1 MQKVRNYR
9 DGINALLEGN
19 ILVYKPYNY
28 KPVFLKLKTEDKII
42 AFNFNM
48 RYSIT
53 KKDLDELFQEF
64 NIYIYEQENDIEID
78 EEFRK
83 LRQ

>member
-1 MQKVRNYR
+1 MQKVRNLR
-9 DGINALLEGN
+9 EGLNALLEGN

-28 KPVFLKLKTEDKII
+28 KPVFLRFKSEEKIT

-48 RYSIT
+48 RYSIS
-53 KKDLDELFQEF
+53 KKDLEELFQEF

>member
-1 MQKVRNYR
+1 MQQVRNYR

-28 KPVFLKLKTEDKII
+28 KPVFLKMKSEDKIVS
-42 AFNFNM
+42 FNFNM

-53 KKDLDELFQEF
+53 KQDLEELFKEF
-64 NIYIYEQENDIEID
+64 NVYLYEQESDIEID

-83 LRQ
+83 IRQ

>member
-28 KPVFLKLKTEDKII
+28 KPVFLKLKSETKIT

-48 RYSIT
+48 RYSISRQ
-53 KKDLDELFQEF
+53 DLDELFKEF
-64 NIYIYEQENDIEID
+64 NVYLYEQESDIEID

-83 LRQ
+83 IRQ

>member
-28 KPVFLKLKTEDKII
+28 KPVFLKLKTEDKIT

>member
-1 MQKVRNYR
+1 MQKVRNFR
-9 DGINALLEGN
+9 DGINSLLEGN

-28 KPVFLKLKTEDKII
+28 KPVFLKLKSEEKII

-48 RYSIT
+48 RYSIS
-53 KKDLDELFQEF
+53 KEDLDELFKEF
-64 NIYIYEQENDIEID
+64 NIYVYEQENDIEID

>member
-48 RYSIT
+48 RYSIR

>member
-1 MQKVRNYR
+1 MQKIRNYR

-28 KPVFLKLKTEDKII
+28 KPVFLKLKSEEKIT

-53 KKDLDELFQEF
+53 KKDLEELFQEF

>member
-1 MQKVRNYR
+1 MQKVRNLR
-9 DGINALLEGN
+9 EGLNALLEGN

-28 KPVFLKLKTEDKII
+28 KPVFLRLKSEEKIT

-48 RYSIT
+48 RYSIS
-53 KKDLDELFQEF
+53 KKDLEELFQEF

>member
-28 KPVFLKLKTEDKII
+28 KPVFLRLKSEEKIT

-53 KKDLDELFQEF
+53 KKDQEELFQEF
-64 NIYIYEQENDIEID
+64 NIYI
-78 EEFRK
+78 
-83 LRQ
+83 

>member
-1 MQKVRNYR
+1 MQQVRNYR

-28 KPVFLKLKTEDKII
+28 KPVFLKMKSEDKIVS
-42 AFNFNM
+42 FNFNM

-53 KKDLDELFQEF
+53 KQDLEELFKEF
-64 NIYIYEQENDIEID
+64 NIYLYEQESDIEID

-83 LRQ
+83 IRQ

>member
-28 KPVFLKLKTEDKII
+28 KPVFLKLKTEEKII

>member
-28 KPVFLKLKTEDKII
+28 KPVFLKLKTEEKII

-83 LRQ
+83 

>member
-53 KKDLDELFQEF
+53 KKDLDELFQELRRC
-64 NIYIYEQENDIEID
+64 
-78 EEFRK
+78 EEWQYLK
-83 LRQ
+83 LKTLKRASVR

>member
-1 MQKVRNYR
+1 MQRVRNYK
-9 DGINALLEGN
+9 DGLNALLEGN
-19 ILVYKPYNY
+19 ILVYKPYQY
-28 KPVFLKLKTEDKII
+28 KPVFLKIKDENKII
-42 AFNFNM
+42 SFNLNL

-53 KKDLDELFQEF
+53 KSQLEELFKEF

>member
-1 MQKVRNYR
+1 MQKVRNLR
-9 DGINALLEGN
+9 EGLNALLEGN

-28 KPVFLKLKTEDKII
+28 KPVFLRLKSEEKIT

-48 RYSIT
+48 RYSIS
-53 KKDLDELFQEF
+53 KKDLEELFQEF
-64 NIYIYEQENDIEID
+64 NICIYEQENDIEID

>member
-1 MQKVRNYR
+1 MQKVRNLR
-9 DGINALLEGN
+9 EGLNALLEGN

-28 KPVFLKLKTEDKII
+28 KPVFLKLKSEEKIT

-48 RYSIT
+48 RYSIS
-53 KKDLDELFQEF
+53 KKDLEELFQEF

>member
-1 MQKVRNYR
+1 MQQVRNYR
-9 DGINALLEGN
+9 DGLNALLEGN

-28 KPVFLKLKTEDKII
+28 KPVFLVLKNEEKITT
-42 AFNFNM
+42 FNFNM

-53 KKDLDELFQEF
+53 KKELEELFKEF
-64 NIYIYEQENDIEID
+64 NIYIYTQESDIEID

-83 LRQ
+83 IRQ

>member
-1 MQKVRNYR
+1 MQKVRNLR
-9 DGINALLEGN
+9 EGLNALLEGN

-28 KPVFLKLKTEDKII
+28 KPVFLRMKNEEKIT

-48 RYSIT
+48 RNSIS
-53 KKDLDELFQEF
+53 KKDLEELFQEF